1 MTTSL
6 CCVECFHDD
15 TIKKIITGHQNISRC
30 HYCNTNRVATI
41 QLTRLIQELT
51 STFEGLSDMFEEDN
65 DGLKLIEVLDTDFR
79 IFSQRTNKERIKLD
93 ITSASPSI
101 FDKQYKSINTS
112 EMHGQWVEFK
122 NEILHKNRFF
132 PQTSIYQ
139 QAFLRGGDLY
149 NTFQQLIEQ
158 LNLPLHPSEEF
169 YRGRISSTAL
179 PHDQMGKPPDPSLA
193 TLGRANPYGISYL
206 YLAQTENIC
215 IKEIRPNNGDTI
227 SIAKFCVD
235 KELNVIDLR
244 EPREN
249 ISFLSLSSSDYTDI
263 LKLVSLLETFAYEL
277 ALPVLPNNSQKE
289 YIPTQFITE
298 FFKTHGNKDGIIF
311 NSSYGEGYNIVLF
324 DDSDCHCDTKTPI
337 SFIKIRDISF
347 QHEIT

>member
-1 MTTSL
+1 MSLSL

-15 TIKKIITGHQNISRC
+15 TIKKIITGHQNIGRC
-30 HYCNTNRVATI
+30 HYCNNNKVATI
-41 QLTRLIQELT
+41 QLDELVNELQT
-51 STFEGLSDMFEEDN
+51 TFEALSDMFEED
-65 DGLKLIEVLDTDFR
+65 DTGSKLIDILDTDFK
-79 IFSQRTNKERIKLD
+79 IFSVKTNKIRLKQDLSG
-93 ITSASPSI
+93 TLPSAFNPS
-101 FDKQYKSINTS
+101 YKSVNTA
-112 EMHGQWVEFK
+112 EMHEQWLEFK
-122 NEILHKNRFF
+122 KEIVHKNRFF

-139 QAFLRGGDLY
+139 QAFIRGGELY

-158 LNLPLHPSEEF
+158 LNLPLHSSEEF
-169 YRGRISSTAL
+169 FRGRISSSAL
-179 PHDQMGKPPDPSLA
+179 DHTEMGKPPEHLA

-206 YLAQTENIC
+206 YLAQNEDIC

-227 SIAKFCVD
+227 SIAKFKVQ

-249 ISFLSLSSSDYTDI
+249 ISFLSLSASDYTDI

-277 ALPVLPNNSQKE
+277 SLPVLPNNSQRE

-311 NSSYGEGYNIVLF
+311 NSSYGDGFNVVLF
-324 DDSDCHCDTKTPI
+324 EDTHCSCDTSAPI

-347 QHEIT
+347 QHEHT